1 MKGRHMGTCSG
12 CGEKKGDRDSNAGWY
27 ELSPRGAW
35 SDTKKMLFCPP
46 CAGALLVGLDEK
58 MDEGKKNPNLL
69 AMHRGDLLRIL
80 RVLQEVSMQGLDVNV
95 QNERSLFVD
104 MLARL
109 VKRVPWAS
117 FAGGF
122 R

>member
-35 SDTKKMLFCPP
+35 SDTKKMLFCPT

-58 MDEGKKNPNLL
+58 MGEGKKNPNLL

-80 RVLQEVSMQGLDVNV
+80 RVLQEGSMQGLDVHI

-104 MLARL
+104 MLTAVLQYVVPAR
-109 VKRVPWAS
+109 
-117 FAGGF
+117 
-122 R
+122 

>member
-1 MKGRHMGTCSG
+1 MG
-12 CGEKKGDRDSNAGWY
+12 
-27 ELSPRGAW
+27 
-35 SDTKKMLFCPP
+35 
-46 CAGALLVGLDEK
+46 
-58 MDEGKKNPNLL
+58 EGKKNPNLV
-69 AMHRGDLLRIL
+69 AMLRGDLLRIL

>member
-1 MKGRHMGTCSG
+1 MGTCSG
-12 CGEKKGDRDSNAGWY
+12 CGEKKGDRDLNAGWY

-35 SDTKKMLFCPP
+35 SGTKKMLFCPP
-46 CAGALLVGLDEK
+46 CAGAMLVGLDEK
-58 MDEGKKNPNLL
+58 MGEGKKNPNLV
-69 AMHRGDLLRIL
+69 AMHKGDLLRIL
-80 RVLQEVSMQGLDVNV
+80 RVLQEGSMQGLGVHI

-109 VKRVPWAS
+109 VKRVAWAS
-117 FAGGF
+117 FAGGL

>member
-27 ELSPRGAW
+27 ELSPRGER
-35 SDTKKMLFCPP
+35 SDKKRMLFCPP
-46 CAGALLVGLDEK
+46 CAGAMLVGLDEK
-58 MDEGKKNPNLL
+58 LGEGKKNPNLV
-69 AMHRGDLLRIL
+69 AMLRGDLLRIL
-80 RVLQEVSMQGLDVNV
+80 RVLQEGSADVNV
-95 QNERSLFVD
+95 ANDRAVYVD

-117 FAGGF
+117 FAGGL

>member
-1 MKGRHMGTCSG
+1 
-12 CGEKKGDRDSNAGWY
+12 
-27 ELSPRGAW
+27 
-35 SDTKKMLFCPP
+35 MLFCPP
-46 CAGALLVGLDEK
+46 CAGAMLVGLDEK
-58 MDEGKKNPNLL
+58 MGEGKKSPNLV
-69 AMHRGDLLRIL
+69 AMHKGDLLRIL
-80 RVLQEVSMQGLDVNV
+80 RVLQEGSMQGLDVHI

-117 FAGGF
+117 FAGGL